1 MYKNDNDSIPKNS
14 RVQIKRVVRNSGPAL
29 AGGTITQTHQESE
42 RLNSIRLR
50 QQQER
55 ERSIS
60 SQMMQP
66 SQRDEN
72 SSASSSP
79 LIDDLGPISNDLKS
93 NVDQQKSDA
102 NAAAAALLNDSSNLL
117 YSDFFNPLDSNA
129 SAATASKSP
138 SANNSFSDILTDDSH
153 LAVVIWLV
161 LLILI
166 FTFQTF

>member
-42 RLNSIRLR
+42 RLNSIRIR

-60 SQMMQP
+60 SQMALHP
-66 SQRDEN
+66 APSSQRDEN

-93 NVDQQKSDA
+93 NVVEQQKSDPA
-102 NAAAAALLNDSSNLL
+102 AAAAALLNDSSNLL

-153 LAVVIWLV
+153 LPVI
-161 LLILI
+161 
-166 FTFQTF
+166 

>member
-60 SQMMQP
+60 SQIMQP

-93 NVDQQKSDA
+93 NVEQQKSDA
-102 NAAAAALLNDSSNLL
+102 TAAAAAAALLNDSSNLL

-138 SANNSFSDILTDDSH
+138 SANNNSSFSDILTDDSH
-153 LAVVIWLV
+153 LAVVI
-161 LLILI
+161 
-166 FTFQTF
+166 

>member
-60 SQMMQP
+60 SQMMHP
-66 SQRDEN
+66 APSSQRDEN

-93 NVDQQKSDA
+93 NVVEQQKSDP
-102 NAAAAALLNDSSNLL
+102 ALLNDSSNLL

-138 SANNSFSDILTDDSH
+138 SAINSFSDILTDDSH
-153 LAVVIWLV
+153 LPVI
-161 LLILI
+161 
-166 FTFQTF
+166 